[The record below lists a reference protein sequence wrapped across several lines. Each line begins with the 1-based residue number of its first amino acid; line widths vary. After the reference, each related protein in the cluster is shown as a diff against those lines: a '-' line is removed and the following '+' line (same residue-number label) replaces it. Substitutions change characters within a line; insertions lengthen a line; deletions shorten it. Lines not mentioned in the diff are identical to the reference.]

1 MDTSYTISAKC
12 DIPEEWKA
20 LVGRTFRH
28 HKGNL
33 YRLIG
38 FAPHSETLE
47 PLAIY
52 HLLYGDF
59 GLWARPAA
67 MFFGETEKDGEKVRR
82 FAPVDNESLQDVAGI

>member
-1 MDTSYTISAKC
+1 MKVDYMISAKC
-12 DIPEEWKA
+12 DIPDAWKA
-20 LVGRTFRH
+20 MVGRTFRH

-67 MFFGETEKDGEKVRR
+67 MFFEEIEKDGKRIRR
-82 FAPVDNESLQDVAGI
+82 FAPVEE